1 MFLQPYPTFV
11 LSSIVCIE
19 KKYNFPQ
26 LFRNGTG
33 DEATMHAG
41 CPVLIGSKWIANQWF
56 RERGQEHARKCD
68 LEHDL

>member
-1 MFLQPYPTFV
+1 MR
-11 LSSIVCIE
+11 E
-19 KKYNFPQ
+19 KILNGSVFARPQ

-56 RERGQEHARKCD
+56 HERGQENVRKCD
-68 LEHDL
+68 LLQDW